1 MFSVNEDNKSIF
13 LTRGDIATLVFDA
26 DNADGEGHMF
36 NKGDVIRLRIYEKNK
51 HSNVVLQK
59 DILVDA
65 DAQTVEIFL
74 TREDTKI
81 GDLINKPV
89 DYWYEVELNPDTLP
103 QTMVGYDENGP
114 KIFRLFPEG
123 GDKE

>member
-13 LTRGDIATLVFDA
+13 LTRGDIATLVFNA